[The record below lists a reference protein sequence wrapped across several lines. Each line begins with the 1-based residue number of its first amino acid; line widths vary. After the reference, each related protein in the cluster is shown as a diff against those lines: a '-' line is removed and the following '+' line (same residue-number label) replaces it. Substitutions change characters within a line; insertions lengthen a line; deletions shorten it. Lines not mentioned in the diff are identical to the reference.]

1 MQLSRGH
8 SIREAL
14 GAQQP
19 GLLQQDIPEVSEV
32 SDVWEA
38 VLWCENGLGIVV
50 VRHVSSFG
58 TAELAAE
65 LAEELTEAET
75 HVNERRMGRQRRFDW
90 RKPITTRPAAVAVAM
105 GYGEAAAAGAG
116 RSAVVNGGARGD

>member
-1 MQLSRGH
+1 MCGKLCFGVR
-8 SIREAL
+8 
-14 GAQQP
+14 
-19 GLLQQDIPEVSEV
+19 
-32 SDVWEA
+32 
-38 VLWCENGLGIVV
+38 NGLGIVV

-75 HVNERRMGRQRRFDW
+75 HVNERRDW
-90 RKPITTRPAAVAVAM
+90 RKPITTRPAAVAM